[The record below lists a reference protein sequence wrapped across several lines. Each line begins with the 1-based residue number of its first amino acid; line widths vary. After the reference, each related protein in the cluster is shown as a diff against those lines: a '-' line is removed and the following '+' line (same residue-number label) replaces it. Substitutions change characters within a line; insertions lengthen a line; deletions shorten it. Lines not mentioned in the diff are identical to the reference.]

1 MKLKTVSMLEL
12 RSRGRDVVRRLERG
26 EKLALTYRGKRVATL
41 VPECSGKNRPIPAD
55 DPIYRFVESAEPMG
69 SMTNEQI
76 DQLLYGKPSDLR

>member
-1 MKLKTVSMLEL
+1 MKTVSMLEL

-55 DPIYRFVESAEPMG
+55 DPIRTFHLHAEPMG
-69 SMTNEQI
+69 VMTNEDI
-76 DQLLYGKPSDLR
+76 DQLLYGEPDKVP